1 VFWHLLGK
9 PMTQTAEKLIAAAR
23 AGDSM
28 TLGQLLESY
37 RDYLR
42 LLARIEIGRR
52 LQRKVDASDL
62 VQEVFLDAHRQFP
75 EFRGSAEGQFVQWL
89 RRILAGTL
97 ARQVRH
103 YIGTQARDV
112 RLEVGIEADI
122 DHSANGLSLIPIDP
136 QSSPSHHAARGEQS
150 LLVAQAL
157 AQLPEDYQTV
167 IILRHLEGLT
177 FPQIAERMERTT
189 DSVEKLW
196 LRGITKLRKA
206 FAEQP

>member
-1 VFWHLLGK
+1 MGEMK
-9 PMTQTAEKLIAAAR
+9 PTAEKWIEAAR
-23 AGDSM
+23 AGDTP
-28 TLGQLLESY
+28 TLGKLLESY

-42 LLARIEIGRR
+42 LLARIEIGKR

-75 EFRGSAEGQFVQWL
+75 EFRGTAEGQFVQWL

-103 YIGTQARDV
+103 YLGTQARDV
-112 RLEVGIEADI
+112 RLEVGIEADL
-122 DHSANGLSLIPIDP
+122 DQSTYGMSLIPIDRGGT
-136 QSSPSHHAARGEQS
+136 PSQHVAQGEQA

-157 AQLPEDYQTV
+157 ARLPEDYQTV
-167 IILRHLEGLT
+167 IVLRHLEGLT
-177 FPQIAERMERTT
+177 FPQVSERMGRSV

-196 LRGITKLRKA
+196 IRGITRLKKE
-206 FAEQP
+206 FAQPS